1 MKIYVLLDD
10 YAGYESRFIGKHGVS
25 YYIPGGKVN
34 LLFDTGQDHES
45 ILYNMN
51 LLGIDPKD
59 ITHIFLSHCHY
70 DHTGGLLGI
79 LKEIGRRILVIA
91 HRDLFRRNFIM
102 TPYFREVGIPFT
114 RSEIEQ
120 YAYLYLTTKPIRL
133 SSDIITTG
141 EVENRLDFERFSILT
156 YTIKDGV
163 VVEDPMEDDMS
174 LCIETPKGLVV
185 ISGCSH
191 AGIVSIVKRC
201 IEVSSQDKVRAV
213 IGGFHLIKASR
224 ERIKKTIEGFKK
236 LKIEEVHTGHCT
248 GLRAEAMFLEEY
260 EDNFHKLQSG
270 MVIEF

>member
-1 MKIYVLLDD
+1 
-10 YAGYESRFIGKHGVS
+10 
-25 YYIPGGKVN
+25 
-34 LLFDTGQDHES
+34 
-45 ILYNMN
+45 
-51 LLGIDPKD
+51 
-59 ITHIFLSHCHY
+59 
-70 DHTGGLLGI
+70 
-79 LKEIGRRILVIA
+79 
-91 HRDLFRRNFIM
+91 M

-114 RSEIEQ
+114 RNEVEQ

-156 YTIKDGV
+156 YTIKDGI
-163 VVEDPMEDDMS
+163 VVEDPMKDDMS

-201 IEVSSQDKVRAV
+201 VEVSSQNKVRAV
-213 IGGFHLIKASR
+213 IGGFHLIKASK

-236 LKIEEVHTGHCT
+236 LKVEEVYTGHCT
-248 GLRAEAMFLEEY
+248 GLRAEAMFLGEY

-270 MVIEF
+270 MIIEF